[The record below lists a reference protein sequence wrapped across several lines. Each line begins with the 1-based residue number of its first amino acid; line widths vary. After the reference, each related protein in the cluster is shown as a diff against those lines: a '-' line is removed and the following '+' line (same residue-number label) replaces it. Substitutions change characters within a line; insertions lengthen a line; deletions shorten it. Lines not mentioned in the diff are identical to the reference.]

1 MRPRVL
7 AQLALMVFCLE
18 GLQAAPLGEQ
28 AESTDSA
35 STYTAPSQGG
45 LLELLHQLELL
56 RNQLTSLNGRLEVQA
71 HDLQLMRE
79 QQKKIYTDL
88 DSRLAVLEKLA
99 ATLTAGNA
107 IQDAAPT
114 AEQGAVSPQLL
125 PELPTSQNQPQSPQA
140 PLPASPEIMA
150 STPSQA
156 SVVDEFQMYSAAKD
170 LFDRGQYEE
179 AIAAFQKFVASFP
192 QSSNAAAAQ
201 YWIGNAYYA
210 MKRYDEAIAAQKA
223 LISQY
228 PNHPKAADAWLNVA
242 SSLIAEGKTEE
253 AKRTLRR
260 IIAEYPLSEASEA
273 ALARLRTLP

>member
-1 MRPRVL
+1 MPTI
-7 AQLALMVFCLE
+7 E
-18 GLQAAPLGEQ
+18 
-28 AESTDSA
+28 
-35 STYTAPSQGG
+35 
-45 LLELLHQLELL
+45 
-56 RNQLTSLNGRLEVQA
+56 
-71 HDLQLMRE
+71 
-79 QQKKIYTDL
+79 
-88 DSRLAVLEKLA
+88 
-99 ATLTAGNA
+99 LTAL
-107 IQDAAPT
+107 Q
-114 AEQGAVSPQLL
+114 Q
-125 PELPTSQNQPQSPQA
+125 
-140 PLPASPEIMA
+140 
-150 STPSQA
+150 
-156 SVVDEFQMYSAAKD
+156 
-170 LFDRGQYEE
+170 E

>member
-7 AQLALMVFCLE
+7 AQLALIVSCLE

-28 AESTDSA
+28 AESADSA
-35 STYTAPSQGG
+35 ASYTAPSQGG

-56 RNQLTSLNGRLEVQA
+56 RNQLASLNGRLEVQA

-107 IQDAAPT
+107 IQNAAPA
-114 AEQGAVSPQLL
+114 AEQGAASPQLL
-125 PELPTSQNQPQSPQA
+125 PELPTAQNQPQSPQA
-140 PLPASPEIMA
+140 PLSASPENIA
-150 STPSQA
+150 SAPSQA

-210 MKRYDEAIAAQKA
+210 MKYYDEAIAAQKA

-242 SSLIAEGKTEE
+242 SSLMAEGKTEE
-253 AKRTLRR
+253 AKSTLRR